1 VKNKIRFVNCLL
13 YAAYCQLI
21 PMAIGTAYCLL
32 PPIAIGTA
40 YFSLSSCSQKDQKLN
55 RYFIQGEELY
65 NKHCS
70 NCHQKNG
77 TGLGLVYPPVD
88 VSDYLESNMA
98 DVICLIEN
106 GKRGELVVNGK
117 SFNQPMP
124 GNPLLTD
131 LEIAEI
137 ATYLYNNWG
146 REKGLIDVADVTAI
160 LSTCK

>member
-1 VKNKIRFVNCLL
+1 VKSSISLL
-13 YAAYCQLI
+13 SRIAIHIAYYRL
-21 PMAIGTAYCLL
+21 PTAYWLL
-32 PPIAIGTA
+32 LQIAIGTA
-40 YFSLSSCSQKDQKLN
+40 FFSLTSCSQKDQKLN

-77 TGLGLVYPPVD
+77 AGLGLVYPPVD

-124 GNPLLTD
+124 GIPSLTD

-137 ATYLYNNWG
+137 ATYLYNHWG
-146 REKGLIDVADVTAI
+146 REKGLIDVADVTVI